1 MDRPQRP
8 QRPQRVQT
16 PTTMTNKPKSSGET
30 KVQEQIQNVNGNSS
44 LKQEEEIRNILFEKK
59 KNRNKKI
66 KIVLI
71 TLLCLIVASVGLYFI
86 TTGRIS
92 SKVTSLESD
101 VANLETQLE
110 STINT
115 KDSRI
120 AELLQAIEDTTV
132 KELVPTTSLQRV
144 EGSEVPE
151 LWLPEG
157 DFIAA
162 NPLVIPFTTDGVNDS
177 YVQIGQKFV
186 FRPSDRW
193 SLISQGAT
201 YEFGHPQKI
210 WGKIRAL
217 SASDRVP
224 AEEMQQIVQNFFV
237 GYPATTITYRKVFI
251 DDNIVGMIGKAQV
264 TVKYEVDKDVE
275 VEVPVEMEVEVPYEV
290 EEEIEV
296 EVPYMETV
304 TKEDGTTEEVEKTKI
319 EKQKQTVT
327 KMEKKVTTIMQ
338 KELQTEKT
346 VLEKDMVVNV
356 GFVQRSDYA
365 ISFLFVYD
373 SEGGSNSQEL
383 IDLLLK
389 SGTFGVNGSA
399 LKLE

>member
-16 PTTMTNKPKSSGET
+16 SVTSTNNSKGQVESKLQDERQKSTEM
-30 KVQEQIQNVNGNSS
+30 VS
-44 LKQEEEIRNILFEKK
+44 LTPEEEIRNILFEKK
-59 KNRNKKI
+59 KNKNKKI

-71 TLLCLIVASVGLYFI
+71 VILCLVLVSVGLYFI

-101 VANLETQLE
+101 VVNLKTQLE
-110 STINT
+110 STISEKDT
-115 KDSRI
+115 KIS
-120 AELLQAIEDTTV
+120 ELMQVIEDTTV

-162 NPLVIPFTTDGVNDS
+162 NPLVIPFTSDGINDS

-224 AEEMQQIVQNFFV
+224 PEEMQQIVQNFFV
-237 GYPATTITYRKVFI
+237 GYPATTISYRKVFI
-251 DDNIVGMIGKAQV
+251 DDNIVGMIGKAKI

-275 VEVPVEMEVEVPYEV
+275 IEVPVEMEVEVPYEV

-296 EVPYMETV
+296 EVPYTETI
-304 TKEDGTTEEVEKTKI
+304 TKEDGKTAEVQKVKI

-346 VLEKDMVVNV
+346 VLEKDMIVNV

-373 SEGGSNSQEL
+373 SDGGSNSQEL